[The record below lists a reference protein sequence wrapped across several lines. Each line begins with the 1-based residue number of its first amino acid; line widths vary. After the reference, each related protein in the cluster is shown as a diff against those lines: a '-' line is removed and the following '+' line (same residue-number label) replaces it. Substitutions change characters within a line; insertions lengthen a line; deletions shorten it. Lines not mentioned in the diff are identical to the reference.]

1 MNNNAEKKPFNQ
13 RMINVIYAFLCI
25 CLHDYVSCSF
35 FGDLS
40 SLPTI
45 WPSVTHWSP
54 EESTTEPKAES
65 TRGSA
70 TVLVSGAGAGA
81 NSAAKGAECVSGKL
95 KAP

>member
-1 MNNNAEKKPFNQ
+1 MHF
-13 RMINVIYAFLCI
+13 YAFVCMI
-25 CLHDYVSCSF
+25 MYVSCSF

-45 WPSVTHWSP
+45 WPSVTLWSP

-70 TVLVSGAGAGA
+70 TVLVSSAGAGA
-81 NSAAKGAECVSGKL
+81 TSAAKGAECVSGKL

>member
-1 MNNNAEKKPFNQ
+1 MHF
-13 RMINVIYAFLCI
+13 YAFVCMI
-25 CLHDYVSCSF
+25 IASCSF
-35 FGDLS
+35 FGHLS

-45 WPSVTHWSP
+45 WPSVTLWSA

-70 TVLVSGAGAGA
+70 TVLVSSAGAGA
-81 NSAAKGAECVSGKL
+81 TSAAKGAKCVSGKL